1 MSMVK
6 TMKTRQ
12 SVVINLS
19 AEEIFAYM
27 SDLENLVDWSGST
40 IAVRKISPG
49 ALHIGATLRSTMRF
63 LGRWMDITFEI
74 VEYEPGRCLTI
85 KSLSGTTPCLF
96 CYQFEPTGDG
106 GTNVSLETVIHLT
119 GRILGLADSVVTNIV
134 RRQIKHDLLTLK
146 DMLEASAVSSR
157 VVTDP
162 ERSEG

>member
-1 MSMVK
+1 MMK
-6 TMKTRQ
+6 TMKIRQ
-12 SVVINLS
+12 SVAINMP

-27 SDLENLVDWSGST
+27 SDLENLVDWSGAT

-49 ALHIGATLRSTMRF
+49 ELHVGATLRNTMRF

-85 KSLSGTTPCLF
+85 KSLSGATPCLF

-157 VVTDP
+157 AETDP
-162 ERSEG
+162 SLRSG

>member
-1 MSMVK
+1 MK

-12 SVVINLS
+12 SVAINLP

-27 SDLENLVDWSGST
+27 SDLENVVDWSGAM

-49 ALHIGATLRSTMRF
+49 MLHVGATLRSTIRF

-74 VEYEPGRCLTI
+74 VEYEPSRYFTM
-85 KSLSGTTPCLF
+85 KSLSGATPCLF

-119 GRILGLADSVVTNIV
+119 GGVLGLRDSVVTNVV

-146 DMLEASAVSSR
+146 DILEGSDFPSR
-157 VVTDP
+157 NA
-162 ERSEG
+162 G

>member
-1 MSMVK
+1 MSMMK

-12 SVVINLS
+12 SVVINLP

-85 KSLSGTTPCLF
+85 KSLSGATPCLF
-96 CYQFEPTGDG
+96 CYQFEPTGDRAFA
-106 GTNVSLETVIHLT
+106 TLRMTEVALRMT
-119 GRILGLADSVVTNIV
+119 GSRACRLACGECKSAYLFLG
-134 RRQIKHDLLTLK
+134 
-146 DMLEASAVSSR
+146 
-157 VVTDP
+157 
-162 ERSEG
+162 EGFAFCPP